1 MTATVT
7 AWTSGGA
14 TVEGVVAEHPRA
26 ALTAAVETLTDRAAL
41 AALAAAADLGG
52 SWTLHMTPDDPRDS
66 ERSARAGTWEARH
79 PVSGDVLLRGR
90 WSTR

>member
-26 ALTAAVETLTDRAAL
+26 ALRAAVETLADAAAL
-41 AALAAAADLGG
+41 AAMQSAASLP
-52 SWTLHMTPDDPRDS
+52 WTLDMTPDDPRDS

-79 PVSGDVLLRGR
+79 PVSGDVMLRGR